1 MARLGCLDQLKHLE
15 KRRKMKYSF
24 YCLCSVAWILFS
36 CEAHENPLAYQ
47 TDAHGRGEATV
58 FIEDSYRPLFESSIY
73 TFESQFPKASINGV
87 YLSEGQIIDSFF
99 ANKVKTICISRDFSE
114 KEKNFLKSKNVEV
127 KSDLL
132 AYDAIALIVHPSN
145 RDTVVSVEQLK
156 NWISNDGAKWPGS
169 RKPVKMVFDRVASAN
184 FNYLVNL
191 SEKKSLSKSVY
202 ALNSNQEVI
211 NYVKSNPNALG
222 FIGVNWISDQEDLE
236 VMNFLDSLKV
246 LYVSEKTGQ
255 TGFQPY
261 AGTIW
266 TKEYPLH
273 REMWLVNKGRRAGLN
288 TGFVLFML
296 GEKGQ
301 LLVQKSELVPAKAPV
316 RLIQFTTN

>member
-1 MARLGCLDQLKHLE
+1 M
-15 KRRKMKYSF
+15 KMKSSF
-24 YCLCSVAWILFS
+24 CCFGLMVWLLNS
-36 CEAHENPLAYQ
+36 CETHENPLAYQ
-47 TDAHGRGEATV
+47 TDAHGRGQTSIFV
-58 FIEDSYRPLFESSIY
+58 EDSYRPLFETSIY
-73 TFESQFPKASINGV
+73 TFESQFPKASIKAV

-99 ANKVKTICISRDFSE
+99 ANKAKTVCISRDFSE
-114 KEKNFLKSKNVEV
+114 KEKAFLKSQNVEV

-145 RDTVVSVEQLK
+145 KDTLVSVEQLK
-156 NWISNDGAKWPGS
+156 NWISKDGAKWPSSG
-169 RKPVKMVFDRVASAN
+169 KPVKMVFDRVNSAN

-191 SEKKSLSKSVY
+191 SEKKQLSTSVY
-202 ALNSNQEVI
+202 ALNSNEEVI
-211 NYVKSNPNALG
+211 NYVKSNPYALG

-236 VMNFLDSLKV
+236 VMNFLDDIKV
-246 LYVSEKTGQ
+246 LYVSKKSGEQ
-255 TGFQPY
+255 GFQPY

-266 TKEYPLH
+266 TQEYPLH
-273 REMWLVNKGRRAGLN
+273 RAMWLINKGRRAGLN

>member
-1 MARLGCLDQLKHLE
+1 
-15 KRRKMKYSF
+15 MKSSF
-24 YCLCSVAWILFS
+24 CCFGLMVWLLNS
-36 CEAHENPLAYQ
+36 CETHENPLAYQ
-47 TDAHGRGEATV
+47 TDAHGRGKASIFV
-58 FIEDSYRPLFESSIY
+58 EDSYRPLFETSIY
-73 TFESQFPKASINGV
+73 TFESQYPKASIKAT

-114 KEKNFLKSKNVEV
+114 KEKDYLKSKNVEV

-145 RDTVVSVEQLK
+145 QDTVVSVEQLK
-156 NWISNDGAKWPGS
+156 HWISNDGAKWPGS
-169 RKPVKMVFDRVASAN
+169 RKPVKMVFDRVTSAN

-202 ALNSNQEVI
+202 ALNSNEEVI

-255 TGFQPY
+255 PGFQPY

-273 REMWLVNKGRRAGLN
+273 REMWFVNKGRRAGLN